1 MVATKLDREKRAV
14 SIPIPVVVAAVLV
27 GLAGAAVWFVAHLTQ
42 QAPQGP
48 VLTAE
53 AKAYVKYLQLGD
65 VEMKAH
71 ESYSKQTLVEIVG
84 KVTNAG
90 PRALD
95 RVEINCVFYDPY
107 GQLVLRD
114 RSKISP
120 ANEDDMYRR
129 LSRTPTNDSG
139 VSRLP
144 LPLPPRAPKAGVS
157 KDVKDEMEAARFQA
171 LEVKPGG
178 TESGFFFFDLSET
191 QKSMAGA
198 HLYVTGVRDGGGNE
212 LMFFDIPLDKYLA
225 ASGSAAEP

>member
-114 RSKISP
+114 RVPIVREKTGGLKP
-120 ANEDDMYRR
+120 AETKDFR
-129 LSRTPTNDSG
+129 LAFDSIPE
-139 VSRLP
+139 SWN
-144 LPLPPRAPKAGVS
+144 
-157 KDVKDEMEAARFQA
+157 QA
-171 LEVKPGG
+171 MPQLVIAQVVFGK
-178 TESGFFFFDLSET
+178 
-191 QKSMAGA
+191 
-198 HLYVTGVRDGGGNE
+198 
-212 LMFFDIPLDKYLA
+212 
-225 ASGSAAEP
+225 